1 MLPVGIV
8 EIIVQHR
15 QSVEEALAGC
25 DAVSGLTPQRA
36 QLITASM
43 EVESDQIQSQQQV

>member
-15 QSVEEALAGC
+15 QGGEEALAGC

-36 QLITASM
+36 QLITTSM
-43 EVESDQIQSQQQV
+43 EVESDQIQGQQQV